1 MGAISSMDM
10 PGIDGKPGFSIPRI
24 GGIPMPR
31 EGIPIPPKS
40 EDIMLVLELEDE
52 EKEEDCIDEPM
63 FMPPMFMLPM
73 FMLPIISS
81 MPRLGIC
88 MPPPSML
95 PMGGMPPIMGMLPP
109 DIMEEELLDLKLE
122 MVEPSGDWVVAAILW
137 LLAFSSFLTAVPS
150 SVTKACDCA
159 FMASLT

>member
-10 PGIDGKPGFSIPRI
+10 PGIDGKPGISIPRI
-24 GGIPMPR
+24 GGIPMPS

-40 EDIMLVLELEDE
+40 EDIMLVLELELEDE

-63 FMPPMFMLPM
+63 FMPPMFILPII
-73 FMLPIISS
+73 LLIISS

-88 MPPPSML
+88 MPPPNML

-109 DIMEEELLDLKLE
+109 DIMVEEDDDELLDLKLE
-122 MVEPSGDWVVAAILW
+122 MVEPSGDWVVAAMLW
-137 LLAFSSFLTAVPS
+137 LLA
-150 SVTKACDCA
+150 
-159 FMASLT
+159 

>member
-10 PGIDGKPGFSIPRI
+10 PGMDGKPGISIPRI

-40 EDIMLVLELEDE
+40 EDIMLVLELELEDE
-52 EKEEDCIDEPM
+52 EKDEDCIDEPM
-63 FMPPMFMLPM
+63 FMPPMLMPPM
-73 FMLPIISS
+73 FMLPIILLIISS

-95 PMGGMPPIMGMLPP
+95 PMGGMPPIMGMFPP
-109 DIMEEELLDLKLE
+109 DIMVEEEEDELLDLKLE
-122 MVEPSGDWVVAAILW
+122 MVEPSGDWVVAAMLW
-137 LLAFSSFLTAVPS
+137 LLA
-150 SVTKACDCA
+150 
-159 FMASLT
+159 